1 MHGSE
6 FTYDS
11 ETIIKWRFL
20 KMSVGFNFSD
30 YFGIDVPMEKEE
42 KKVEKK
48 AKKTTEKK
56 DNSKKKTTTEKKY
69 SLPVVVH
76 SEWGDLKVEGLGE
89 MSLKEIKKNL
99 ELPKVIKLKEIDDEL
114 FAMDD
119 LTNVKT
125 LKKSDSIDGMIF
137 IEGQWITLPNE
148 MTVKEAV
155 NFITKEY
162 PELPGDNIDI
172 CSFENGKYVIKFSN
186 SIDLSMKF
194 YSHFRMGFVGNLIS
208 YDFIKENNPSI
219 SLKEAISEFTKEKPW
234 TKKVEMNWFFNEKS
248 KSIIGKVVDNSNLTT
263 KSLYVKLPAAIR
275 FIHDA
280 GPLKNGLTPD
290 MFDGKEYVTDK
301 EILKIV
307 LKYFPDIYKDGNTD
321 ISYAEAVNTVCVLR
335 QGRSKGSGSL
345 IGCLNSEGEYAF
357 KLPKMPKNF
366 LEEITNY
373 FIENLP
379 NEALVQIAFDCKTEE
394 YRIIK
399 PKTVTNTVSV
409 KWNDIETLLAL
420 NTYESIV
427 CEIHSHDTM
436 PAFFSYID
444 DEDEKIPMI
453 YGVFGRLDTQN
464 VEKIF
469 RAKLN
474 EKFYPIKLSDI
485 FNL

>member
-248 KSIIGKVVDNSNLTT
+248 KSIIGKIVDNSNLTT

-280 GPLKNGLTPD
+280 GPLKMG
-290 MFDGKEYVTDK
+290 
-301 EILKIV
+301 
-307 LKYFPDIYKDGNTD
+307 
-321 ISYAEAVNTVCVLR
+321 
-335 QGRSKGSGSL
+335 
-345 IGCLNSEGEYAF
+345 
-357 KLPKMPKNF
+357 
-366 LEEITNY
+366 
-373 FIENLP
+373 
-379 NEALVQIAFDCKTEE
+379 
-394 YRIIK
+394 
-399 PKTVTNTVSV
+399 
-409 KWNDIETLLAL
+409 
-420 NTYESIV
+420 
-427 CEIHSHDTM
+427 
-436 PAFFSYID
+436 
-444 DEDEKIPMI
+444 
-453 YGVFGRLDTQN
+453 
-464 VEKIF
+464 
-469 RAKLN
+469 
-474 EKFYPIKLSDI
+474 
-485 FNL
+485 